1 MSSTPA
7 PIDTDEAEIVI
18 GPREQLFHLLAEA
31 SEIEHT
37 LMCSYLYAAFSLKKP
52 GHPDFSPEEADAV
65 GRWRKAIMDVATEEM
80 AHLLLVANLS
90 VALGGR
96 PHFDRPNFPVAPGY
110 FPSGVV
116 VKLTPFSMD
125 TLQHFIFLERPAGA
139 THEDGAGFEPEQTVD
154 REEAFHGLM
163 PSVQNYRTVGA
174 LYEALAANLRTSSA
188 RLGERALFIGSRAAQ
203 VGPEVVSFEHVG
215 VIDSLAAALD
225 AIDHIVEQGEGA
237 PGERDDSHYQ
247 RFLAIRTEYEQLLA
261 RNPKFAPAWPAATSP
276 VMRRPPEPE
285 DKVFVDSPKAARLLD
300 FTNAVYSV
308 LLRCLV
314 QTFGREGANAA
325 PEQGRYFEIAIE
337 LMHMLAAGASALVEL
352 PASARHSG
360 VTAGMSFTMLRGVE
374 PFLQGPAERVLLRER
389 LTELRDGAL
398 NLRLSAPTLV
408 PLAER
413 IDGLIRRQ
421 LGAEAAHRID
431 AQTGHDR

>member
-1 MSSTPA
+1 MCVPDLTPNDA
-7 PIDTDEAEIVI
+7 DVAEIIV

-52 GHPDFSPEEADAV
+52 DRPEFSAGEADAV
-65 GRWRKAIMDVATEEM
+65 RRWRQTIMEVATEEM

-116 VKLTPFSMD
+116 VKLTPFSPD
-125 TLQHFIFLERPAGA
+125 TLQHFIFLERPAGVIQD
-139 THEDGAGFEPEQTVD
+139 DGKGFETEQSVD

-163 PSVQNYRTVGA
+163 PSVQNYSTVGA
-174 LYEALAANLRTSSA
+174 LYEALALNLRTSSE
-188 RLGERALFIGSRAAQ
+188 RLGEAALFIGSRSAQ
-203 VGPEVVSFEHVG
+203 VGPEVVRFEHVG
-215 VIDSLAAALD
+215 IVDNLATALE
-225 AIDHIVEQGEGA
+225 AIEHIVEQGEGA
-237 PGERDDSHYQ
+237 PGEREHSHYQ
-247 RFLAIRTEYEQLLA
+247 RFLAIQQEYRQLLA
-261 RNPKFAPAWPAATSP
+261 RNPAFAPAWPAATSP

-285 DKVFVDSPKAARLLD
+285 GKVFVDSPRAARLLD

-314 QTFGREGANAA
+314 QTFGREGADASR
-325 PEQGRYFEIAIE
+325 EQARYFEIAIE

-352 PASARHSG
+352 PASAHYPG

-398 NLRLSAPTLV
+398 NLRISAPALV
-408 PLAER
+408 PLAGKLDE
-413 IDGLIRRQ
+413 LMRRQ
-421 LGAEAAHRID
+421 FEPD
-431 AQTGHDR
+431 T